1 MSSTYPSPETDS
13 EPNSLSPL
21 EPKSAPELSIPES
34 STPES
39 PMPEAF
45 DSVLRQYQRGWS
57 RQVGRSVVLFG
68 IIGISFLAVELLNV
82 ERMVDGIP
90 AIARL
95 LGEMFPPDFSRF
107 PHWIEPILDTL
118 AMSVAGTAIAI
129 GLSIPL
135 ALVAARNTTPHPILF
150 HCSRTLL
157 NVTRAI
163 PELILG
169 MILVAAVGFGKL
181 PGTLALGLHSVGMVG
196 KFFAEAIELSD
207 QAPVEAARAV
217 GATDPQVIVHSILP
231 QVFPQM
237 ADVTFYR
244 WEYNFRASMV
254 LGAVGAGGIGQEIIG
269 ALRILQYQQVSA
281 LLIVVL
287 MMVTLV
293 DSLSNYLRNDFV
305 Q

>member
-1 MSSTYPSPETDS
+1 MT
-13 EPNSLSPL
+13 NSLQS
-21 EPKSAPELSIPES
+21 SES
-34 STPES
+34 SS
-39 PMPEAF
+39 F
-45 DSVLRQYQRGWS
+45 DGILRQYQRGWS
-57 RQVGRSVVLFG
+57 QQVWRSLLLLAI
-68 IIGISFLAVELLNV
+68 IIGSFFVVELLNV
-82 ERMVDGIP
+82 ERMAEGIP
-90 AIARL
+90 AIISL
-95 LGEMFPPDFSRF
+95 LGEMLPPDFSRF
-107 PHWIEPILDTL
+107 PNWIQPILDTL

-129 GLSIPL
+129 GLSLPL
-135 ALVAARNTTPHPILF
+135 SLLAARNTTPHPILF
-150 HCSRTLL
+150 HLSRTIL

-207 QAPVEAARAV
+207 PAPVEAARSV
-217 GATDPQVIVHSILP
+217 GATEPQVIVHSILP
-231 QVFPQM
+231 QVLPQM

-254 LGAVGAGGIGQEIIG
+254 LGAVGAGGIGLEIIS
-269 ALRILQYQQVSA
+269 ALRILKYQQVSA

-287 MMVTLV
+287 VMVTLV
-293 DSLSNYLRNDFV
+293 DSLSNILRKDFV

>member
-1 MSSTYPSPETDS
+1 MTTKTQPPEPSSF
-13 EPNSLSPL
+13 N
-21 EPKSAPELSIPES
+21 KI
-34 STPES
+34 
-39 PMPEAF
+39 
-45 DSVLRQYQRGWS
+45 LRQHQRRWL
-57 RQVGRSVVLFG
+57 RQTIRVLLLLG
-68 IIGISFLAVELLNV
+68 LIIISFISVELFNI
-82 ERMVDGIP
+82 ERMADGIP
-90 AIARL
+90 AILNL
-95 LGEMFPPDFSRF
+95 LGEMLPPDFSRL
-107 PHWIEPILDTL
+107 PQWIEPIFDTL
-118 AMSVAGTAIAI
+118 AMSIAGTAIAI
-129 GLSIPL
+129 GLSLPL
-135 ALVAARNTTPHPILF
+135 GLLAARNTTPHPIAF
-150 HCSRTLL
+150 HISRIIL
-157 NVTRAI
+157 NITRAI

-217 GATDPQVIVHSILP
+217 GATRPQVIVHSILP

-254 LGAVGAGGIGQEIIG
+254 LGAVGAGGIGLEIIS
-269 ALRILQYQQVSA
+269 ALRILKYQQVSA

-287 MMVTLV
+287 VMVTLV
-293 DSLSNYLRNDFV
+293 DGFSNYLRKDFV